1 MKNSLC
7 ILELLA
13 IILNL
18 FHVHFSLETVKVWIW
33 INVSF
38 WCAMLNKE
46 SCLFKVGTYSG
57 PSVNG
62 VALMPVWGPALIGG
76 GVGCSMGADG
86 DVWCILWGRNAVRG
100 GAFGEEWGNWVR
112 LDSSRGLWYLILR
125 IFWPA
130 LHNFYFWEGG
140 RALGSILTFPN
151 IS

>member
-18 FHVHFSLETVKVWIW
+18 FHVHFSLEAVKVWIW

-46 SCLFKVGTYSG
+46 SCLFKAGTYSG

-62 VALMPVWGPALIGG
+62 VALMPVWGPALIEGG
-76 GVGCSMGADG
+76 ACSPGVDG
-86 DVWCILWGRNAVRG
+86 DVWCILRGRSTVRG
-100 GAFGEEWGNWVR
+100 GAFGGEWGNWVR
-112 LDSSRGLWYLILR
+112 LDSGRGLWYMILG
-125 IFWPA
+125 IFWLA
-130 LHNFYFWEGG
+130 LHKFHFWEGD

>member
-62 VALMPVWGPALIGG
+62 VALMPVWGPALIGRG
-76 GVGCSMGADG
+76 GVAAWGPMGMFGAF
-86 DVWCILWGRNAVRG
+86 WGGWIAGGG